1 MAIKTF
7 KEIIDNKGYRISTKD
22 REIFEEGTLQSFFGF
37 SDSDM
42 IEFIVYDANENQ
54 LPQGDDGKLVRYVPL
69 SSENIKD
76 YFLIADGTKL
86 QAFQFPNEYFID
98 AERLVKEAGYN
109 NGIFKTEITLLNK
122 RVGFDTIN
130 EKLWIKEIS
139 PSRTEIRLLPLMNDV
154 SKQTDLLARYNIM
167 VEGSNFRDDILPY
180 VGNFVGMIN
189 PMEVGGFIRK
199 TYGEK
204 WYNNFISEFGI
215 NGLETT
221 VTKIYDAFRKA
232 VYNEFSNR
240 VSSIGDINYGK
251 QKKTKPSLEFSKE
264 DVYKVSQRIIV
275 QIVERYLPKRVIQSK
290 TSTDDV
296 FDASIDKIG
305 TVIQS
310 RESDVIINAK
320 VPEVEVTVSKDIDDD
335 TDEVIDEKMDIDK
348 GIKDEVGKD
357 LPIPDFKLP
366 NSLKSTERDEF
377 KSLAE
382 ETASRLEGINT
393 ALSNFGG
400 SSTTQVMSSDINNP
414 NSPYNRNTNPD
425 RN

>member
-98 AERLVKEAGYN
+98 AERLIKEAGYN

-122 RVGFDTIN
+122 RVGYDNIN
-130 EKLWIKEIS
+130 EKLWIQEIS
-139 PSRTEIRLLPLMNDV
+139 PSRNEIRVLPIKNDV
-154 SKQTDLLARYNIM
+154 SNKTDLLARYNIM
-167 VEGSNFRDDILPY
+167 TEGSNFRDDIIPY
-180 VGNFVGMIN
+180 VGSFVDMVN

-199 TYGEK
+199 TYSEK
-204 WYNNFISEFGI
+204 WYNNFVAEFGI
-215 NGLETT
+215 SGFESM
-221 VTKIYDAFRKA
+221 VTRIFNTFRKS

-251 QKKTKPSLEFSKE
+251 EKPIKPSVRFSKE
-264 DVYKVSQRIIV
+264 DVYKVSQRILIECV
-275 QIVERYLPKRVIQSK
+275 DKFLPKRVMQAQ
-290 TSTDDV
+290 TQVDNV
-296 FDASIDKIG
+296 FEASIDKISE
-305 TVIQS
+305 VIKT
-310 RESDVIINAK
+310 RESDVVINAN
-320 VPEVEVTVSKDIDDD
+320 VPSIEVTETKDTND
-335 TDEVIDEKMDIDK
+335 TDDVKEDANNKLDILIKQEVPNEF
-348 GIKDEVGKD
+348 
-357 LPIPDFKLP
+357 PIPDFKKP
-366 NSLKSTERDEF
+366 NPIKSKSKNDF
-377 KSLAE
+377 KRMFGLDK
-382 ETASRLEGINT
+382 RMRP
-393 ALSNFGG
+393 NF
-400 SSTTQVMSSDINNP
+400 P
-414 NSPYNRNTNPD
+414 KELFR
-425 RN
+425 

>member
-54 LPQGDDGKLVRYVPL
+54 LPQGTDGKLVRYIPL

-122 RVGFDTIN
+122 RVGFDNMN

-154 SKQTDLLARYNIM
+154 SKQTDLLARYNVM

-180 VGNFVGMIN
+180 VANFVGMIN

-240 VSSIGDINYGK
+240 VSSIGDLNYGK
-251 QKKTKPSLEFSKE
+251 KKPTKPSLRFSKE
-264 DVYKVSQRIIV
+264 DVYKVSQRILIECV
-275 QIVERYLPKRVIQSK
+275 DKFLPTRAIQA
-290 TSTDDV
+290 STEVDNV
-296 FDASIDKIG
+296 FDASIDKID
-305 TVIQS
+305 TVIKS
-310 RESDVIINAK
+310 RESDIIIQAK
-320 VPEVEVTVSKDIDDD
+320 IPEMEVLKEKDTDDIDDD
-335 TDEVIDEKMDIDK
+335 TLDEEIKLDK
-348 GIKDEVGKD
+348 LIKREVPTE
-357 LPIPDFKLP
+357 LPIPDFKKP
-366 NSLKSTERDEF
+366 NPKKSKKKDEF
-377 KSLAE
+377 KLAIE
-382 ETASRLEGINT
+382 NANRLEGINT

-400 SSTTQVMSSDINNP
+400 SSTNQLISSDINDP
-414 NSPYNRNTNPD
+414 NSSYNKNVKPD

>member
-37 SDSDM
+37 SDADM
-42 IEFIVYDANENQ
+42 IEFIIYDANDNQ
-54 LPQGDDGKLVRYVPL
+54 LPQGVDGKLVRYVPL
-69 SSENIKD
+69 NSQNIKD

-86 QAFQFPNEYFID
+86 QAFQFPSEYFID
-98 AERLVKEAGYN
+98 AERLIREAGYN

-122 RVGFDTIN
+122 RVGFDNLN

-139 PSRTEIRLLPLMNDV
+139 PSRTEVRVLPIINEV
-154 SKQTDLLARYNIM
+154 SKKTDLLTRFGIM
-167 VEGSNFRDDILPY
+167 ERGSNFRDDVIPY
-180 VGNFVGMIN
+180 VSNFVDMIN
-189 PMEVGGFIRK
+189 PMEVSGFIKK
-199 TYGEK
+199 TYGDK
-204 WYNNFISEFGI
+204 WYNNFVAEFGI
-215 NGLETT
+215 MAFEGL
-221 VTKIYDAFRKA
+221 VTQMHFLFRKS
-232 VYNEFSNR
+232 VYNEFANR

-414 NSPYNRNTNPD
+414 NSSYNKNVKPD

>member
-22 REIFEEGTLQSFFGF
+22 REIFEEGNLQSFFGF

-42 IEFIVYDANENQ
+42 IEFIIYDANDNQ
-54 LPQGDDGKLVRYVPL
+54 LPQGVDGKLVRYVPL
-69 SSENIKD
+69 NSQNIKD

-86 QAFQFPNEYFID
+86 QAFQFPSEYFID
-98 AERLVKEAGYN
+98 AERLIREAGYN

-122 RVGFDTIN
+122 RVGFDNLN

-139 PSRTEIRLLPLMNDV
+139 PSRTEVRVLPIINEV
-154 SKQTDLLARYNIM
+154 SKKTDLLTRFGIM
-167 VEGSNFRDDILPY
+167 ERGSNFRDDVIPY
-180 VGNFVGMIN
+180 VSNFVDMIN
-189 PMEVGGFIRK
+189 PMEVSGFIKK
-199 TYGEK
+199 TYGDK
-204 WYNNFISEFGI
+204 WYNNFVAEFGI
-215 NGLETT
+215 MAFEGL
-221 VTKIYDAFRKA
+221 VTQMHFLFRKS
-232 VYNEFSNR
+232 VYNEFANR

-400 SSTTQVMSSDINNP
+400 SSTNQLMSSDINDP
-414 NSPYNRNTNPD
+414 NSSYNRNNKPD